1 MNEYMNEQQSEGIE
15 EVTDQKVTET
25 TFEIDLTDK
34 PKEIIPK
41 ETEEVEQTP
50 EPPKRAA
57 WGNRFSFII
66 SAVGASVGFGNFL
79 RFPYLAFQQGGLK
92 MFYFLKI
99 GGAFLIPFIVSI
111 LLIGDKI
118 LLLELSVGQLL
129 QKTAIKAF
137 QTLNK

>member
-15 EVTDQKVTET
+15 EVTDQKITET

-41 ETEEVEQTP
+41 ETDEVEQTP

-92 MFYFLKI
+92 KNVKFFKNRWSFFNSIYCFY
-99 GGAFLIPFIVSI
+99 P
-111 LLIGDKI
+111 
-118 LLLELSVGQLL
+118 
-129 QKTAIKAF
+129 
-137 QTLNK
+137 LNWR